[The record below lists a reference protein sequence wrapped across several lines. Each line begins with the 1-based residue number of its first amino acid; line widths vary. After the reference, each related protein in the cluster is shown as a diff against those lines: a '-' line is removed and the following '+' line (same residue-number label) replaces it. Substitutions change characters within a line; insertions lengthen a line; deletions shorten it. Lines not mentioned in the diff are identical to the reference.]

1 LTTLPKNHNVDQKGD
16 AKKGGRRVSAMTEF
30 MANPD
35 FFASL
40 LLFATFYS
48 LATAS
53 VVMALFIYNRKY
65 PVLINSVVLY
75 IFFFIAFSLYL
86 LRNEQ
91 IMEALKTAQEPEHL
105 SKTNTWLLLVLIFV
119 TLVLD
124 TISLRRISKGFAE
137 ARADIKASVKALIPS
152 NSMWKPEQGLTENII
167 KKYRITEAEQ
177 TVANLALL
185 GKSNK
190 EIAGKLHKAVGTVE
204 AQLKSV
210 YQKTGAPGR
219 YALISLVA
227 NSKTEE
233 NDE

>member
-1 LTTLPKNHNVDQKGD
+1 MIDF
-16 AKKGGRRVSAMTEF
+16 MT
-30 MANPD
+30 NPN
-35 FFASL
+35 FFTSL
-40 LLFATFYS
+40 LLFMTFYS

-65 PVLINSVVLY
+65 PVLINGVVLY

-86 LRNEQ
+86 LKNEQ
-91 IMEALKTAQEPEHL
+91 TMETLKTAQEPEHL

-119 TLVLD
+119 ILVLD

-137 ARADIKASVKALIPS
+137 ARADIAASVKALIPP
-152 NSMWKPEQGLTENII
+152 NSIWKPEQGLTEKII
-167 KKYRITEAEQ
+167 QKYRITEAEQ

-190 EIAGKLHKAVGTVE
+190 EIANKLHKAVGTVE

-219 YALISLVA
+219 YALITMVA
-227 NSKTEE
+227 NSKTVE
-233 NDE
+233 NENNQKPKKVIG

>member
-1 LTTLPKNHNVDQKGD
+1 
-16 AKKGGRRVSAMTEF
+16 MIEF
-30 MANPD
+30 MANYN
-35 FFASL
+35 FFSGL
-40 LLFATFYS
+40 LLSVAFYS

-65 PVLINSVVLY
+65 PVLVNGVVLY
-75 IFFFIAFSLYL
+75 IFFFIAFSQYL

-105 SKTNTWLLLVLIFV
+105 SKTNTWLLFVLIFV
-119 TLVLD
+119 ILVLD
-124 TISLRRISKGFAE
+124 TISLRRISKGFVE
-137 ARADIKASVKALIPS
+137 ARADIEASVKALIPS
-152 NSMWKPEQGLTENII
+152 NSMWRPEQGLTENMIR
-167 KKYRITEAEQ
+167 KYRITEAEQ

-219 YALISLVA
+219 YALIALAA
-227 NSKTEE
+227 NSRTVENEE
-233 NDE
+233 

>member
-1 LTTLPKNHNVDQKGD
+1 
-16 AKKGGRRVSAMTEF
+16 MIEF
-30 MANPD
+30 MANYN
-35 FFASL
+35 FFSGL
-40 LLFATFYS
+40 LLSVAFYS

-65 PVLINSVVLY
+65 PVLINGVVLY
-75 IFFFIAFSLYL
+75 IFFFIAFSQYL

-119 TLVLD
+119 ILVLD
-124 TISLRRISKGFAE
+124 TISLRRISKGFVE
-137 ARADIKASVKALIPS
+137 ARADIEASVKALIPS
-152 NSMWKPEQGLTENII
+152 NSMWRPEQGLTENMIR
-167 KKYRITEAEQ
+167 KYRITEAEQ

-219 YALISLVA
+219 YALIALAA
-227 NSKTEE
+227 NSRTVE
-233 NDE
+233 NED